1 MTVDE
6 RIGILEE
13 RTTNIGVRLDEV
25 RQEVKEMHDC
35 LDRTRDLLDAKME
48 SMLVEYRQNRD
59 NFYTKLDEHNRTNT
73 QGHQEMM
80 TKINDLERAKNKVTI
95 IGIALAAFIA
105 GTGYLTHGEVAKII
119 RLLAG

>member
-25 RQEVKEMHDC
+25 KQEVKEMHDC

>member
-13 RTTNIGVRLDEV
+13 RTTNIGLRLDEV

>member
-80 TKINDLERAKNKVTI
+80 TKINDLERAKNKATI

>member
-48 SMLVEYRQNRD
+48 SMLMEYRQNRD